1 MDGEGVSKCYTTE
14 TVRASKQLLKGLDGQ
29 INAFKLTHGS
39 AGRIQQEDG

>member
-14 TVRASKQLLKGLDGQ
+14 TVRASEQLLEGPDGQ
-29 INAFKLTHGS
+29 IDAFKLTHGG